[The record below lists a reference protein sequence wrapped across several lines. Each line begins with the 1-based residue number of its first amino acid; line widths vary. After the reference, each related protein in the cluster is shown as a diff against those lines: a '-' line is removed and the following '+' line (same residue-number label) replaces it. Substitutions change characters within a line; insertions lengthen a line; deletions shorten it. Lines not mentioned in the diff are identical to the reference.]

1 MWDISSTYSY
11 VAFLKRRFYFS
22 FLSMD
27 PYSYQKSRNII
38 TSKSS
43 FILLG
48 YKFYIAIITFY
59 NCLEHQQ
66 KQILLFSPLKSV
78 KNIMIST
85 KNNLFLAS
93 LKNLPVL
100 NSYFPS
106 PIYRSDVHKRDQW
119 MQTRN
124 RNWVNYVSAL
134 VV

>member
-27 PYSYQKSRNII
+27 PYSYQKSRSII

-48 YKFYIAIITFY
+48 YKFYITIITFY
-59 NCLEHQQ
+59 NCLEYQQ

-78 KNIMIST
+78 KNIIST

-106 PIYRSDVHKRDQW
+106 HIYRSDVHRRDQW
-119 MQTRN
+119 MQPRN